1 MIIPPQTQK
10 PRRRRS
16 QQSAQIQ
23 TAAAAF
29 KPLLFLA
36 FAVAAVGAQST
47 DGPNNTAEP
56 SMTLACVAEDM
67 PSYNL
72 PFHIGGIFIL
82 LAVSSVGIFGTL
94 ALGSRASSPAFA
106 TTLQIFKMF
115 GIGVICA
122 TAWIHLL
129 PDAFSQF
136 NNPCLPSA
144 WQKYGSNFVGVFG
157 MTAAFAIQLIELSA
171 VEFKKKK
178 EKRSSQ
184 FSAFSS
190 QQDCTV
196 SGHDQTGVQDLVV
209 REETPFL
216 ISDSTEQVSIKMSE
230 DIKTNEF
237 TIQDAIPSAHSGTSA
252 PPSECTQGII
262 ERDSELGIL
271 LLETGIIF
279 HSMVIGITLGVTADD
294 SFSSL
299 LAAVAFHQM
308 FEGMA
313 LGCLITSL
321 RTTTF
326 KKLLMCLAYP
336 LTTPVGI
343 AIGIGLREVYNTND
357 GGLILTRGIFNSLS
371 AGILFYNTY
380 TELMSAEV
388 SHSAQFGAFSGGFKA
403 VCFGAMYLGAAAMAV
418 VANWA

>member
-1 MIIPPQTQK
+1 
-10 PRRRRS
+10 
-16 QQSAQIQ
+16 
-23 TAAAAF
+23 
-29 KPLLFLA
+29 
-36 FAVAAVGAQST
+36 
-47 DGPNNTAEP
+47 
-56 SMTLACVAEDM
+56 
-67 PSYNL
+67 
-72 PFHIGGIFIL
+72 
-82 LAVSSVGIFGTL
+82 
-94 ALGSRASSPAFA
+94 
-106 TTLQIFKMF
+106 MF

-136 NNPCLPSA
+136 NNLCLPSA

-157 MTAAFAIQLIELSA
+157 MTAAFAVQLIELSA

-178 EKRSSQ
+178 EARSSQ
-184 FSAFSS
+184 LSAFSS
-190 QQDCTV
+190 EQNCT
-196 SGHDQTGVQDLVV
+196 
-209 REETPFL
+209 
-216 ISDSTEQVSIKMSE
+216 

-403 VCFGAMYLGAAAMAV
+403 ACFGAMYLGAAAMAV